1 MRKDG
6 RGLDSGEITAAP
18 PGVTDRGSRWL
29 GLAGL
34 GLAVSG
40 ALTWMIAPIAMPE
53 TAEAVSAHYDAN
65 RTALIVT
72 SILVVGGN
80 AIVAAWYVALAAVAS
95 DTSCRRLLGLIG
107 VIGMAIQIAV
117 VSAGFTLFAAVAYRQ
132 PEPTPLSS

>member
-1 MRKDG
+1 
-6 RGLDSGEITAAP
+6 
-18 PGVTDRGSRWL
+18 
-29 GLAGL
+29 
-34 GLAVSG
+34 
-40 ALTWMIAPIAMPE
+40 MIAPIAMPE